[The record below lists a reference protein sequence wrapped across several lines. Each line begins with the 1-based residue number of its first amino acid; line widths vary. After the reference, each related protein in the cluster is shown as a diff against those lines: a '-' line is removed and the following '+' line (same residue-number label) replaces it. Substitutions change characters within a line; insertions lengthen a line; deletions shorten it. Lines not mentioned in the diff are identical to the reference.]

1 MISIG
6 LQRDVPQ
13 YIAIPWLITW
23 VIARTVS
30 ANQTADFQRLTAPYI
45 MSRCHQNVSVWVNV
59 WNINKQKKTSSINA
73 REGSLNDKSLL
84 DRAGEFESIRVRQNK
99 QLALRVNINLSSRK
113 KMLQMRAVNDPSLIT
128 NTSRVKT
135 SVLWAWESF
144 TALDWLYEICLRAQE
159 KNRQLKCRAL

>member
-30 ANQTADFQRLTAPYI
+30 AKQITDFQRLTAPYI
-45 MSRCHQNVSVWVNV
+45 MSHCHQNVSVQVNV
-59 WNINKQKKTSSINA
+59 WNINKQKKPSLINA

-84 DRAGEFESIRVRQNK
+84 DRAGEFESIWVTQNK
-99 QLALRVNINLSSRK
+99 QLALQVNINLSSRK
-113 KMLQMRAVNDPSLIT
+113 KKMLQMRAGKDPSLIT
-128 NTSRVKT
+128 NTSCVKT

-144 TALDWLYEICLRAQE
+144 TALAWLYESKISV
-159 KNRQLKCRAL
+159 